1 MSAQLQHTALDDVQR
16 KVGKAKS
23 LLILDHP
30 FFGTACTK
38 RPIIYTDKIP
48 TAGMSATGQMYINPD
63 FAEPLSVR
71 NIMFLLAHEAMH
83 YML

>member
-1 MSAQLQHTALDDVQR
+1 MNAQLQHTALDELQR

-38 RPIIYTDKIP
+38 RPIIYTDTVP
-48 TAGMSATGQMYINPD
+48 TAAMSATGQMYMNVD
-63 FAEPLSVR
+63 FCAPLSV
-71 NIMFLLAHEAMH
+71 
-83 YML
+83 